1 MKRIFA
7 KLAIVAILNF
17 FFSTNDAVY
26 GFSVSPQSRAKVV
39 SSSPSLEISTSIS
52 KQIDKRTTSTSLKM
66 GYNLPPAGG
75 GGPKNELEAI
85 LPTIVTGVLIAL
97 FFASPLG
104 GIFFAVFNSI
114 FVLALLTPFVLFG
127 GFQLWK
133 TFYTIE
139 APCPSCGAT
148 VGVLKNGEPS
158 VCINCGAFSRAN
170 EKGVGIELC
179 NNPNDI
185 MGGGTLFDS
194 LFGPGMGNGMSGG
207 FDNVVENVSSNKN
220 TPSDDPVKKAKRQ
233 GTIIDVDVERD

>member
-1 MKRIFA
+1 MMKRILTT
-7 KLAIVAILNF
+7 LAIAAVC
-17 FFSTNDAVY
+17 STNVVY
-26 GFSVSPQSRAKVV
+26 GFSSPSQSRAYF
-39 SSSPSLEISTSIS
+39 SSSPSLKISSSIS
-52 KQIDKRTTSTSLKM
+52 KQIDKRTTTTSLNM

-170 EKGVGIELC
+170 EKGDGIELC
-179 NNPNDI
+179 NNPNDM

-207 FDNVVENVSSNKN
+207 FDNVVENASSNKN